1 MLSSIHPLGERARS
15 NIWGT
20 TVAAFAVGSM
30 GAGAAL
36 GVLASIGGAA
46 TGLAAT
52 PAMVPAIALSIAATF
67 EVTRLPVPTP
77 HRQVN
82 ERWIGTYRGWVY
94 GLGFGAQLGAGFAT
108 YVVTWTVP
116 ALVLTIAWLGD
127 PALGA
132 IIGAVFGFG
141 RSVPVLAAGW
151 IDRPA
156 RLSLFNQRL
165 AGAART
171 AHVVGVLAL
180 TALAMTAGIVA

>member
-15 NIWGT
+15 NSWGV
-20 TVAAFAVGSM
+20 TVAAFAVGAT

-36 GVLASIGGAA
+36 GMLAATVGTA
-46 TGLAAT
+46 TGLSAT
-52 PAMVPAIALSIAATF
+52 PVLLPAMALSIAAVF
-67 EVTRLPVPTP
+67 ELTRLPVPTP

-82 ERWIGTYRGWVY
+82 ERWIGTYRGFVY

-108 YVVTWTVP
+108 YVVTWAVP

-132 IIGAVFGFG
+132 VIGAVFGFG

-156 RLSLFNQRL
+156 RLSQFNRRL
-165 AGAART
+165 TGAARA
-171 AHVVGVLAL
+171 AHVTSVFVL
-180 TALAMTAGIVA
+180 TALAVTAGIVA